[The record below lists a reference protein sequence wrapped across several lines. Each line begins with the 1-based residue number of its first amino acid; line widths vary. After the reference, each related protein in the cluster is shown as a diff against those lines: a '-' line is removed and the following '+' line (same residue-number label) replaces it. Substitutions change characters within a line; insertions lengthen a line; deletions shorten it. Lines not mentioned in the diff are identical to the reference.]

1 MFVQRNTVKAVKA
14 YFNDRLKENFSKNE
28 LKLIVRDCVCSRL
41 GLSFSDYLLG
51 DELRLSESDLLYFR
65 DVVQRIQ
72 RGEPFQY
79 ILGTVHFA
87 GHDLKIDRRAL
98 IPRPETEE
106 LVDWI
111 GTTAESGSD
120 ELVLDLCSGSGCI
133 AFGIEPFFPKAEI
146 IGVEL
151 SEDAQSLFA
160 ENKTLLNSQVRL
172 MKGDV
177 LSENFWNIIFPDS
190 VQLIVSNPPYVKYSE
205 ANEMKKH
212 VLDYEPHIAL
222 FVEDDDPLI
231 FYRSI
236 LRNGIGKLISGGR
249 IFFEINPLF
258 SDVLVEQMKLA
269 NLVNITLRKDLQGI
283 DRMLMGQK
291 P

>member
-1 MFVQRNTVKAVKA
+1 MFVQRNTVKAIKA
-14 YFNDRLKENFSKNE
+14 YFNDRLKEKFSKNE

-51 DELRLSESDLLYFR
+51 DDLRLSESDLLYFR

-133 AFGIEPFFPKAEI
+133 AFGVEPFFPKAQVL
-146 IGVEL
+146 GVEL
-151 SEDAQSLFA
+151 SDDAQSLFL
-160 ENKTLLNSQVRL
+160 ENKTLLNSKVSL

-177 LSENFWNIIFPDS
+177 LSENFWNNILPES

-231 FYRSI
+231 FYRRI
-236 LRNGIGKLISGGR
+236 LKNGIEKLISGGR

-258 SDVLVEQMKLA
+258 SDVLIKQMKLA
-269 NLVNITLRKDLQGI
+269 NLVNITLRKDLQGV